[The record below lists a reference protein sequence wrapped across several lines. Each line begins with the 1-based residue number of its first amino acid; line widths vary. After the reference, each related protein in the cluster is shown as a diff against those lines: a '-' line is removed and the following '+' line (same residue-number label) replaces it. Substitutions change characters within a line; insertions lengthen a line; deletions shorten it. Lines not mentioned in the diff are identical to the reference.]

1 MLDLNL
7 RVHSD
12 LHLPSDIV
20 THKHFIDGQYL
31 ESASGDVTE
40 RVAPSHGV
48 VVSRA
53 AKGTEAEVNLAVAA
67 ARRAFDNGRWCR
79 IAAKE
84 RAIVLT
90 KVADLIEQNVE
101 RFALIESLESGKP
114 ISQARGEVGGAAE
127 LWRFA
132 ASLARTSTGETHN
145 NLGDDILAMTVKEPI
160 GVVSIITP
168 WNFLPAS
175 VVMKDG
181 LPHAEITTSESQSA
195 LLPFNQ
201 ENMSDWAGKD
211 ILLGIRPEAITDPD
225 GVDRK
230 SKTVVPISNRVGVTE
245 PAGADTFVTMEL
257 AGKDCISRMRA
268 DADVTT
274 GEIFDFV
281 INMDKAVAFDPQSEM
296 RIK

>member
-20 THKHFIDGQYL
+20 THKHVIDGQYL

-79 IAAKE
+79 IPAKE

-245 PAGADTFVTMEL
+245 PAGAETFVTMEL

>member
-1 MLDLNL
+1 MLDLKL

-12 LHLPSDIV
+12 LNLPSCII
-20 THKHFIDGQYL
+20 TNRHFIDGQYL
-31 ESASGDVTE
+31 ESASGDLTE
-40 RVAPSHGV
+40 RVASSHAV

-53 AKGTEAEVNLAVAA
+53 AKGTEAKVNLAVAA

-79 IAAKE
+79 IPAKE

-101 RFALIESLESGKP
+101 RFALIEALESGKP

-145 NLGDDILAMTVKEPI
+145 NLGDDIFAMTVKEPI

-181 LPHAEITTSESQSA
+181 LPHAEITTSEGQSA

-201 ENMSDWAGKD
+201 KNMSDWAGKD